1 MRKFVYGLLMFCL
14 VGCSTVITGAKQK
27 VFFDSDPQGALVKMN
42 GVELGETPFEATVQR
57 MNAPVLTFSKEGYQ
71 LATRDMTT
79 EVDPWFWGN
88 ILIGGV
94 IGSTTDLAAGSVRK
108 YEDRYFAKLI
118 PEERKDAVG
127 SLESAEGGNI
137 RLFLIAR
144 YSELNEELILGDG
157 ENLRALSRLMK
168 GDEIID
174 EEFKASVKG
183 NLSIIRI

>member
-1 MRKFVYGLLMFCL
+1 
-14 VGCSTVITGAKQK
+14 
-27 VFFDSDPQGALVKMN
+27 
-42 GVELGETPFEATVQR
+42 
-57 MNAPVLTFSKEGYQ
+57 
-71 LATRDMTT
+71 
-79 EVDPWFWGN
+79 
-88 ILIGGV
+88 
-94 IGSTTDLAAGSVRK
+94 
-108 YEDRYFAKLI
+108 
-118 PEERKDAVG
+118 VG

-157 ENLRALSRLMK
+157 ENLRALSRLVK